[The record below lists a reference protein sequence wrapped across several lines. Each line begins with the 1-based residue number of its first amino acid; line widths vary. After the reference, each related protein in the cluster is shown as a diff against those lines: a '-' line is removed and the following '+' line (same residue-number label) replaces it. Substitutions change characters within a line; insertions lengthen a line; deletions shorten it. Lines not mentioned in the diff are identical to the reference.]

1 MGFSIDGFGHSSLTP
16 YLFKALGHEA
26 IVIYRMPHELYE
38 GFNDDH
44 QYFFTWEGDNQ
55 ERIKVYRLAA
65 YSLDERF
72 NLAHNSGICFQQ
84 NYQCAE
90 PFLEAH
96 FNKLLFK
103 KYPEGNADSDPL
115 SPNHER
121 IAF

>member
-1 MGFSIDGFGHSSLTP
+1 MTP

-26 IVIYRMPHELYE
+26 IAIYRMPHELYE